1 MTRNLPIQK
10 FGNVERRTFAKTVEV
25 QPMPYLIEIQR
36 DSYNAFIEEGI
47 SEVFEDYSP
56 ITDYSDR
63 FELYFLD
70 HSLSDKPKYEEK
82 ECRDRDATYAV
93 QLKVKVRLV
102 NKVTGEIIDQDVF
115 MGDLPKMTENGSFII
130 NGAERVIVSQL
141 VRSPGVYNGFE
152 YSKSG
157 KKLYS
162 TTVIPNRGAWLE
174 FEQDSDNVLWVKVD
188 RTRKL
193 TASLLLRALGFGT
206 NDQINAVF
214 ENDPMMNDTM
224 AKDVA
229 QTESEGLYELYRRIR
244 PGEVPTEDAVRQQL
258 KNLFYDP
265 RRYDCAKVGRYKF
278 NKRLNMGVRA
288 VGCTA
293 YEDIVSEDGELIVKQ
308 GEVISAEQ
316 AKLIQNSGINEIYVR
331 VDGDKK
337 HKIIANNAVEF
348 KAITGIDHHVFG
360 LTENIHYPDYKFEK
374 QLAEQA
380 KTGDINAIADK
391 YADAINDIF
400 YVEESGVAEEEQK
413 PEEKKNAEKR
423 VELRRRFVFSCRALF
438 DIIEGEPVE
447 KLTAE
452 QKKNVKLA
460 LDKLNHKHITV
471 DDIIAT
477 VSLNLDLNYGIGTVD
492 NIDHLGNRRV
502 RSVGELLQNQFRIGI
517 SRLERVIK
525 ERMSTQDPKDV
536 SPTGLINVRPV
547 SSAIKE
553 FFGSSQLSQFMDQT
567 NPIAELTHKR
577 KLSALGPGGLNRER
591 ATFEVRDVHYTH
603 YGRMC
608 PIETPEGQ
616 NIGLITSLSAYAK
629 VNEYGFIESAYRR
642 VDKQTGKV
650 TDIVDYLTADREDA
664 FIIAQANEP
673 LDEDGRFINERVAC
687 RRRDEITELPREE
700 IDYMDVSPKQLV
712 SVATALIPF
721 LENCDTNRALM
732 GSNMQRQAVPL
743 LKPEPAIVGTGI
755 EAKIAYDSG
764 VLVIAKNDGV
774 VKFVS
779 GSEII
784 VTEDDGTTGGVDRTY
799 TLKKFERSNQGT
811 CLNQHPIVSTGDK
824 VKKGAIL
831 ADGPATCDG
840 ELSLGRNILIGFM
853 TWEGYNYEDAILL
866 SEKLVQNDVFTSIHI
881 EEHEIECRE
890 TRLGEEEITRD
901 IPNIGDDALKD
912 LDENG
917 VIRIGAEVASG
928 DILVGKVTP
937 KGETELTPEERLLR
951 AIFGEKAREVR
962 DSSLRVPHGEGGIVV
977 DVKRFSRANKDE
989 LSPGVSELYRVYI
1002 AQKRKISVGDKMA
1015 GRYGNKG
1022 VISRILPEAD
1032 MPFLADGTPLQIVLN
1047 PLGVPSRMNIG
1058 QVLEVHLSLVC
1069 KQLGWKIATPVFD
1082 GASETDIREL
1092 LEENHFVNPY
1102 GEVDGKI
1109 QLYDGRTGEPFEHRV
1124 TVGYMYMIKLHHLVD
1139 DKIHARSVGPYS
1151 VVTQQPLGGKAQF
1164 GGQRFGEM
1172 EVWALEAY
1180 GASHILQE
1188 ILTVKSDDVV
1198 GRVKTYESIVKGN
1211 DISEPGIPESFKVL
1225 LKELQSLAL
1234 DMKVLTENHEE
1245 INLKDLTEEA
1255 DDYMPL
1261 EKKERV
1267 DYVDLDVDRD
1277 SADEDTEEDDSIF
1290 EDFDDATTTVEEDE
1304 DFKSNELFD
1313 DFDDL
1318 DDLDDDGNG
1327 DGDDE

>member
-1 MTRNLPIQK
+1 MTRNLPLVK
-10 FGNVERRTFAKTVEV
+10 FGNVERRTFSKIKEV

-36 DSYNAFIEEGI
+36 DSYRSFIEEGI
-47 SEVFEDYSP
+47 SEVFEDFSP

-70 HSLSDKPKYEEK
+70 HSLSDKPKYDEK

-93 QLKVKVRLV
+93 PLKVKVRLV
-102 NKVTGEIIDQDVF
+102 NKVTGEVLDQDVF
-115 MGDLPKMTENGSFII
+115 MGELPKMTANGSFII

-152 YSKSG
+152 FSKTG
-157 KKLYS
+157 RKMFG
-162 TTVIPNRGAWLE
+162 TTIIPNRGAWIE
-174 FEQDSDNVLWVKVD
+174 FEQDADNTLWVKVD

-193 TASLLLRALGFGT
+193 TATVLLRALGFGT
-206 NDQINAVF
+206 DESIKAIF
-214 ENDPMMNDTM
+214 EDDPMIAATM
-224 AKDVA
+224 DKDVA
-229 QTESEGLYELYRRIR
+229 KSEGEGLFELYRRLR
-244 PGEVPTEDAVRQQL
+244 PGEVPTEEAVRQHL
-258 KNLFYDP
+258 KNLFFDP
-265 RRYDCAKVGRYKF
+265 RRYDCARVGRYKF
-278 NKRLNMGVRA
+278 NKRLNMGVRLP
-288 VGCTA
+288 GLTA
-293 YEDIVSEDGELIVKQ
+293 YEDIVNEDGELLVKK
-308 GEVISAEQ
+308 GDVITHEQ
-316 AKLIQNSGINEIYVR
+316 AKLVQNSGINVVYVLTD
-331 VDGDKK
+331 DGRK
-337 HKIIANNAVEF
+337 HKIIANNAVDFE
-348 KAITGIDHHVFG
+348 AVAGVSPRPFG
-360 LTENIHYPDYKFEK
+360 LIENIYYPNFVF
-374 QLAEQA
+374 A
-380 KTGDINAIADK
+380 KEL
-391 YADAINDIF
+391 ADAVKDDTVENVAERYIDRINPLF
-400 YVEESGVAEEEQK
+400 YVEESKTAEDEMK

-423 VELRRRFVFSCRALF
+423 RELRRRFVFACRAFF
-438 DIIEGEPVE
+438 DILENGVPE
-447 KLTAE
+447 KLTSE
-452 QKKNVKLA
+452 QKKNIKPLI
-460 LDKLNHKHITV
+460 DKLNHKHITT
-471 DDIIAT
+471 DDIIAAI
-477 VSLNLDLNYGIGTVD
+477 SLNLDLNYGIGSVD

-517 SRLERVIK
+517 NRLERVIK
-525 ERMSTQDPKDV
+525 ERMSTQDPKDITP
-536 SPTGLINVRPV
+536 SGLVNVRPV

-608 PIETPEGQ
+608 PIETPDGQ

-629 VNEYGFIESAYRR
+629 VNEYGFIESAYRKI
-642 VDKQTGKV
+642 DKATGKA
-650 TDIVDYLTADREDA
+650 TDHVDYLTADEEDA
-664 FIIAQANEP
+664 FVVAQANEP
-673 LDEDGRFINERVAC
+673 LDEEGRFINERVAC

-743 LKPEPAIVGTGI
+743 LKPETPIVGTGI

-764 VLVIAKNDGV
+764 VMIIAEKAGV
-774 VKFVS
+774 VKAVS
-779 GSEII
+779 GSEI
-784 VTEDDGTTGGVDRTY
+784 VVNENDGTTGGFDRVY
-799 TLKKFERSNQGT
+799 TLKKFQRSNQGT
-811 CLNQHPIVSTGDK
+811 CLNQKPIVKVGDI
-824 VKKGAIL
+824 VEKGAIL

-840 ELSLGRNILIGFM
+840 ELALGRNILIGFM

-866 SEKLVQNDVFTSIHI
+866 SEKLVQNDIFTSIHI

-890 TRLGEEEITRD
+890 TKLGNEEITRD

-912 LDENG
+912 LDEEG
-917 VIRIGAEVASG
+917 IIRIGAEVTSG
-928 DILVGKVTP
+928 DILVGKVSP

-951 AIFGEKAREVR
+951 AIFGEKAREVK
-962 DSSLRVPHGEGGIVV
+962 DTSLRVPHGEGGIVV
-977 DVKRFSRANKDE
+977 DVKKFTKANKDE
-989 LSPGVSELYRVYI
+989 LSPGVTELIRVYI

-1082 GASETDIREL
+1082 GASEKEIKDL

-1198 GRVKTYESIVKGN
+1198 GRVKTYESIVKGS
-1211 DISEPGIPESFKVL
+1211 DISEPGIPESFKVM

-1234 DMKVLTENHEE
+1234 DMKVLTENNEE
-1245 INLKDLTEEA
+1245 INLKDLTEDA
-1255 DDYMPL
+1255 DDVNVNVR
-1261 EKKERV
+1261 EKEHV
-1267 DYVDLDVDRD
+1267 DYVDLAPKHDETEETEEDEVGSIFDD
-1277 SADEDTEEDDSIF
+1277 YDEDTFNEDDG
-1290 EDFDDATTTVEEDE
+1290 
-1304 DFKSNELFD
+1304 FKSSDLFD

-1318 DDLDDDGNG
+1318 DDLDADD
-1327 DGDDE
+1327 DGDDK